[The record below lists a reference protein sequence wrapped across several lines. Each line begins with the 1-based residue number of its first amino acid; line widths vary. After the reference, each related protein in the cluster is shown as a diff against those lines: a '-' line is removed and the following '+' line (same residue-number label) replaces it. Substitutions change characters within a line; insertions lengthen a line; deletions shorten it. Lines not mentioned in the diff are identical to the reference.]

1 MQKSTEAK
9 TPAPSPKWLGAIEDT
24 LHAVDIDF
32 TAAFSLVEAS
42 DSALYKGHYRKA
54 KRLLG
59 AAFVHLDCIGPKMK
73 ELYEAHQE
81 GRDALVKVPTGG
93 KQPCQSNHT
102 FAEARQKRPVYDRN
116 QLEGAIGK
124 IQAEADALLLALKH
138 PGIAAGNP
146 SSEER
151 GAAYTLLTD
160 AVERLRSAATTARTG
175 FYGPE
180 QENRS

>member
-1 MQKSTEAK
+1 MQKATVAK
-9 TPAPSPKWLGAIEDT
+9 TPTTSPKWLGAIEDT

-59 AAFVHLDCIGPKMK
+59 AAFVHLDCIGPKMTQ
-73 ELYEAHQE
+73 LYDAHRE
-81 GRDALVKVPTGG
+81 GHDVLVKARSGG
-93 KQPCQSNHT
+93 KQPCQSDYT
-102 FAEARQKRPVYDRN
+102 FAEARQKRPVHDRN
-116 QLEGAIGK
+116 QLEAAIGK
-124 IQAEADALLLALKH
+124 IQAEADALLLAMEH
-138 PGIAAGNP
+138 PGIAAGDP

-151 GAAYTLLTD
+151 GVAYTLLTD
-160 AVERLRSAATTARTG
+160 AVERLRIAAKTARTG

-180 QENRS
+180 QESRY